1 MAEQVREV
9 VADRAV
15 AVVQIG
21 VAHPAG
27 LHGHEHVA
35 RTGIGYEDRQHLDGG
50 ALLEGDDGAG
60 FVRHVSLLGRRLRG
74 RQGG

>member
-1 MAEQVREV
+1 MAEQVGEG

-15 AVVQIG
+15 AIVQIG

-27 LHGHEHVA
+27 LHGHEHFA
-35 RTGIGYEDRQHLDGG
+35 RAGVGYEDRQHLDGG

-60 FVRHVSLLGRRLRG
+60 FVRHVSLLKQRLRG
-74 RQGG
+74 GRGG